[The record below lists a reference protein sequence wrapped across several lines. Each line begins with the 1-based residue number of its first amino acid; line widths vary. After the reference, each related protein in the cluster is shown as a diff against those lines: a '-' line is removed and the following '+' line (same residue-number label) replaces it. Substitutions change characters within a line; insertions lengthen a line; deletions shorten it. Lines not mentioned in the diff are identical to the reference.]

1 MALKRAWANKK
12 ALSYCAEKLI
22 KTRGMIVIRAFIGI
36 EFDSVCKKYIYEL
49 QQRLKKYAVKG
60 RWKSSDNFH
69 LTLKFLDEINAKQQ
83 KQIDEAMLGI
93 CAGQNPF
100 RLEITGLGAFS
111 GRESIRVVWLGLSGN
126 LHQLQPL
133 AVKIENSMAKLGY
146 PPEKRPYSPHITIG
160 QDIIFECPFDQM
172 KGFIEPIKFGP
183 IDVNKVVLFKS
194 EQIQNKRVYSKIS
207 DYPLRRHNA

>member
-1 MALKRAWANKK
+1 
-12 ALSYCAEKLI
+12 
-22 KTRGMIVIRAFIGI
+22 MIVIRAFIGI
-36 EFDSVCKKYIYEL
+36 EFDSGCKKNIYEL
-49 QQRLKKYAVKG
+49 QQRLKKYTVKG

-69 LTLKFLDEINAKQQ
+69 LTLKFLDEINEKQQ

-100 RLEITGLGAFS
+100 RLEITRLGAFS
-111 GRESIRVVWLGLSGN
+111 GRESIRVVWLGLSEN

-133 AVKIENSMAKLGY
+133 AVKIENSMAKLGF

-172 KGFIEPIKFGP
+172 KSSIEPIKFGP

-194 EQIQNKRVYSKIS
+194 EQIQNKRVYSKVS
-207 DYPLRRHNA
+207 EYTLQ